1 VQQDLSQWKMISLKE
16 VIHIRRVVDSHL
28 YGSRQIFI
36 RRSKRS
42 TKFVDEIR
50 DKKLSASMSTYRS
63 EEDMVMK
70 LMNPEAKYRIVY

>member
-1 VQQDLSQWKMISLKE
+1 MISLKE